1 MPGVTLSPPTVRRCF
16 PMHDLPPPVR
26 PLARAGYLIAALTL
40 ALGAAT
46 LTKAEAAGLQPSPA
60 PTLAP
65 AGTPSTG
72 TKPVAEPASEAGV
85 PAQRI
90 HGSEIGH
97 LPVIDIAPIFTEPAF
112 YSQPSQVKDYDPLD
126 VGGSVKFPVTRT
138 FSLSFDRNVGGTVNQ
153 PLGRQYDALGNA
165 TYPKVTRDAVLV
177 YRGDLQLHQFTLEA
191 GESFRHR
198 IFASGS
204 PIVSA
209 QPFPATYGSQ
219 EHHFAYLG
227 VTYTTP
233 PIAAL
238 GGTVFAFNITGDAQ
252 NVDHHVGA
260 MCTAALASHGTCTTP
275 NTIYYV
281 DEAPGQNR
289 WYETTQSVGMT
300 IPVDRKHGFSFTAKD
315 TWGYL
320 NFYENSPWPG
330 RYSSAVLLQVTKK
343 FSPLFSLAMR
353 VQNNNQ
359 SFPNPQLHV
368 GSIDVIGDFHL
379 DLNAKHPFR

>member
-1 MPGVTLSPPTVRRCF
+1 
-16 PMHDLPPPVR
+16 
-26 PLARAGYLIAALTL
+26 
-40 ALGAAT
+40 
-46 LTKAEAAGLQPSPA
+46 
-60 PTLAP
+60 
-65 AGTPSTG
+65 
-72 TKPVAEPASEAGV
+72 
-85 PAQRI
+85 
-90 HGSEIGH
+90 
-97 LPVIDIAPIFTEPAF
+97 
-112 YSQPSQVKDYDPLD
+112 
-126 VGGSVKFPVTRT
+126 
-138 FSLSFDRNVGGTVNQ
+138 
-153 PLGRQYDALGNA
+153 
-165 TYPKVTRDAVLV
+165 LV

-219 EHHFAYLG
+219 QHHFAYLG

-330 RYSSAVLLQVTKK
+330 RYSSAVLLRVTKK

-353 VQNNNQ
+353 VQNNKQ